1 MKMKK
6 LRMLAMTMTMAAALT
21 ACGSQNGTGAGSASG
36 TDSASSQQE
45 NSQDNKQ
52 NDNQGSGKDGK
63 EITITVW
70 GEEEQQA
77 LYGDAFAKIN
87 EAFEKQNPG
96 IKIDYQWSGSFDSLT
111 VAVQTDSLPDVF
123 YSQGNK
129 MTSMS
134 EMAANGYLL
143 PLNDYITDTSRFPE
157 DALAYATVDDV
168 LYCSLPAF
176 FDYAVVFYNADTFA
190 KYELE
195 VPKTWDEFLSV
206 CKTLQDNGELPMAY
220 GGNGWLDRYW
230 LIGAMA
236 PAYMESEMV
245 TWNEGGEISDY
256 SKVKECFEDYRAFL
270 EAGYAGTDY
279 AATDMASAQ
288 LSFTN
293 GQGAMIVDGTWNKG
307 LYENMNVGCFPI
319 PGKDG
324 KGYSQTGPSQSLTY
338 SASAK
343 TTESE
348 AVGKYLAFLSSEE
361 AEQIMFDHVPS
372 IPIVDGITITDPV
385 IAAAAEYDVIGQ
397 NLFGVL
403 SFAGNEN
410 SQPADL
416 FTNDILPKMMT
427 GEYTVEQALDLFKEE
442 LEK

>member
-6 LRMLAMTMTMAAALT
+6 LKMMALTMTMAVVLT
-21 ACGSQNGTGAGSASG
+21 ACGSKSGNDGAASG
-36 TDSASSQQE
+36 TDTASSTQE
-45 NSQDNKQ
+45 SSQDG
-52 NDNQGSGKDGK
+52 NQKDSQDSNTDG
-63 EITITVW
+63 EEVTITVW
-70 GEEEQQA
+70 GEGEQQA
-77 LYGDAFAKIN
+77 LYGDAFAEIN
-87 EAFEKQNPG
+87 AAFEKANPD

-123 YSQGNK
+123 YTQGNK
-129 MTSMS
+129 NTSLS

-143 PLNDYITDTSRFPE
+143 PLDEYIADTSRFPE

-168 LYCSLPAF
+168 LYSSLPAF
-176 FDYAVVFYNADTFA
+176 FDYAVVFYNADIFA

-195 VPKTWDEFLSV
+195 APKTWDEFLAV

-230 LIGAMA
+230 LFGAMA

-256 SKVKECFEDYRAFL
+256 AKVKECFEDYRAFL
-270 EAGYAGTDY
+270 DAGYAGTDY

-307 LYENMNVGCFPI
+307 LYETMNIGCFPI

-324 KGYSQTGPSQSLTY
+324 KGYSQSGPSQSLTY

-343 TTESE
+343 TEHPE

-372 IPIVDGITITDPV
+372 IPIVDGIAITDPV

-416 FTNDILPKMMT
+416 FTNDVLPKLMT
-427 GEYTVEQALDLFKEE
+427 GEYTVDQALELFQKE

>member
-6 LRMLAMTMTMAAALT
+6 IKMMTLTVTLTALLM
-21 ACGSQNGTGAGSASG
+21 ACGSKPAADSGAASG
-36 TDSASSQQE
+36 TDSAAQT
-45 NSQDNKQ
+45 QDNTQ
-52 NDNQGSGKDGK
+52 NSVK
-63 EITITVW
+63 EDKEDKEVTLTVW
-70 GEEEQQA
+70 GEEGQQA
-77 LYGDAFAKIN
+77 LYADAFAEIN

-96 IKIDYQWSGSFDSLT
+96 IKINYQWSGSFDSLT

-123 YSQGNK
+123 FSQGNK
-129 MTSMS
+129 NTSMS

-143 PLNDYITDTSRFPE
+143 PLNDVI
-157 DALAYATVDDV
+157 
-168 LYCSLPAF
+168 YCSLPAF
-176 FDYAVVFYNADTFA
+176 FDYAVVFYNVDTFD
-190 KYELE
+190 KYELA
-195 VPKTWDEFLSV
+195 VPKTWDEFLDV
-206 CKTLQDNGELPMAY
+206 CKVLQDNGELPMAY

-245 TWNEGGEISDY
+245 TWNEGAEISDY
-256 SKVKECFEDYRAFL
+256 SNVRECFEDYRAFL
-270 EAGYAGTDY
+270 DAGYAGTDY
-279 AATDMASAQ
+279 AASDMASAQ
-288 LSFTN
+288 LSFAN

-343 TTESE
+343 TTEPE

-416 FTNDILPKMMT
+416 FTNDVLPKLMT
-427 GEYTVEQALDLFKEE
+427 GEYTVDEALDLFRQE

>member
-1 MKMKK
+1 MKMKNLK
-6 LRMLAMTMTMAAALT
+6 MMALTMTMAVVLT
-21 ACGSQNGTGAGSASG
+21 ACGSKSGNHGDASG
-36 TDSASSQQE
+36 TDTDSSAQESSQDSNQKD
-45 NSQDNKQ
+45 SQDSNT
-52 NDNQGSGKDGK
+52 DGK
-63 EITITVW
+63 EVTITVW
-70 GEEEQQA
+70 GEGEQQA
-77 LYGDAFAKIN
+77 LYGDAFAEIN
-87 EAFEKQNPG
+87 AAFEKANPD

-123 YSQGNK
+123 YTQGNK
-129 MTSMS
+129 NTSLS

-143 PLNDYITDTSRFPE
+143 PLDEYITDTSRFPE

-168 LYCSLPAF
+168 LYSSLPAF
-176 FDYAVVFYNADTFA
+176 FDYAVVFYNADIFA

-195 VPKTWDEFLSV
+195 APKTWDEFLAV

-230 LIGAMA
+230 LFGAMA

-256 SKVKECFEDYRAFL
+256 AKVKECFADYRAFL
-270 EAGYAGTDY
+270 DAGYAGTDY

-307 LYENMNVGCFPI
+307 LYESMNIGCFPI

-324 KGYSQTGPSQSLTY
+324 KGYSQSGPSQSLTY

-343 TTESE
+343 TAHPE

-372 IPIVDGITITDPV
+372 IPIVDGIAITDPV

-416 FTNDILPKMMT
+416 FTNDVLPKLMT
-427 GEYTVEQALDLFKEE
+427 GEYTVDQALELFQKE

>member
-6 LRMLAMTMTMAAALT
+6 IKMMTLTVTLTALLM
-21 ACGSQNGTGAGSASG
+21 ACGSKPAADSGAASG
-36 TDSASSQQE
+36 TDSAAQT
-45 NSQDNKQ
+45 QDNTQ
-52 NDNQGSGKDGK
+52 NSVK
-63 EITITVW
+63 EDKEDKEVTLTVW
-70 GEEEQQA
+70 GEEGQQA
-77 LYGDAFAKIN
+77 LYADAFAEIN

-96 IKIDYQWSGSFDSLT
+96 IKINYQWSGSFDSLT

-123 YSQGNK
+123 FSQGNK
-129 MTSMS
+129 NTSMS

-143 PLNDYITDTSRFPE
+143 PLNEYITDTSRFPE
-157 DALAYATVDDV
+157 DAYDYATVDDV
-168 LYCSLPAF
+168 IYCSLPAF
-176 FDYAVVFYNADTFA
+176 FDYAVVFYNVDTFD
-190 KYELE
+190 KYELA
-195 VPKTWDEFLSV
+195 VPKTWDEFLDV
-206 CKTLQDNGELPMAY
+206 CKVLQDNGELPMAY

-245 TWNEGGEISDY
+245 TWNEGAEISDY
-256 SKVKECFEDYRAFL
+256 SNVRECFEDYRAFL
-270 EAGYAGTDY
+270 DAGYAGTDY
-279 AATDMASAQ
+279 AASDMASAQ
-288 LSFTN
+288 LSFAN

-307 LYENMNVGCFPI
+307 LYENMNVGCLPI

-324 KGYSQTGPSQSLTY
+324 KGYSKTGPSQSLTY

-343 TTESE
+343 TTEPE
-348 AVGKYLAFLSSEE
+348 AVGKYLDFLSSEE

-416 FTNDILPKMMT
+416 FTNDVLPKLMT
-427 GEYTVEQALDLFKEE
+427 GEYTVDEALDLFRQE

>member
-6 LRMLAMTMTMAAALT
+6 LKMMALTLTTATVLT
-21 ACGSQNGTGAGSASG
+21 ACGSKPQTGTGAASES
-36 TDSASSQQE
+36 DLASQKLDSSQESSTEEQE
-45 NSQDNKQ
+45 
-52 NDNQGSGKDGK
+52 GK
-63 EITITVW
+63 EVTITVW
-70 GEEEQQA
+70 GEEQQQA
-77 LYGDAFAKIN
+77 LYGDAFAQIN
-87 EAFEKQNPG
+87 AAFEKANPG
-96 IKIDYQWSGSFDSLT
+96 IKVNYQWSGSFDSLT

-123 YSQGNK
+123 FTQGNK
-129 MTSMS
+129 NTSLS

-143 PLNDYITDTSRFPE
+143 ALDEYIPDTSRFPE
-157 DALAYATVDDV
+157 DAVAYATVDGT
-168 LYCSLPAF
+168 LYSSLPAF
-176 FDYAVVFYNADTFA
+176 FDYAVVFYNADIFD

-195 VPKTWDEFLSV
+195 APGTWDEFLSV
-206 CKTLQDNGELPMAY
+206 CQILQDNGELPMAY

-245 TWNEGGEISDY
+245 TWNEGNEISDY
-256 SKVKECFEDYRAFL
+256 AKVKECFQDYRAFL
-270 EAGYAGTDY
+270 DAGYAGSDY

-288 LSFTN
+288 LAFTN

-307 LYENMNVGCFPI
+307 LYETMNIGCFPI

-324 KGYSQTGPSQSLTY
+324 KGYAQSGPSQSLTY

-343 TTESE
+343 TKEPE
-348 AVGKYLAFLSSEE
+348 AVGKYLSFLSGEE

-372 IPIVDGITITDPV
+372 IPIVDGIEITDPV

-410 SQPADL
+410 GQPADL
-416 FTNDILPKMMT
+416 FTNDVLPKMMT
-427 GEYTVEQALDLFKEE
+427 GEYTVDQALDLFKEE

>member
-1 MKMKK
+1 MIMKK
-6 LRMLAMTMTMAAALT
+6 WRMMTLTIAMTTVLM
-21 ACGSQNGTGAGSASG
+21 ACGTKPDAKAGAASG
-36 TDSASSQQE
+36 TDSASQAQDDTQE
-45 NSQDNKQ
+45 SSKED
-52 NDNQGSGKDGK
+52 QGGK
-63 EITITVW
+63 EVTITVW
-70 GEEEQQA
+70 GEEGQQA
-77 LYGDAFAKIN
+77 LYADAFAKIN
-87 EAFEKQNPG
+87 AAFEKANPG

-123 YSQGNK
+123 FSQGNK
-129 MTSMS
+129 MTSMA

-143 PLNDYITDTSRFPE
+143 PLNEYITDISRFPE
-157 DALAYATVDDV
+157 DAYAYSTVDDV
-168 LYCSLPAF
+168 IYCSLPAF
-176 FDYAVVFYNADTFA
+176 FDYAVVFYNADTFET
-190 KYELE
+190 YGLE
-195 VPKTWDEFLSV
+195 VPKTWDEFLNV
-206 CKTLQDNGELPMAY
+206 CQVLKDNGELPMAY

-230 LIGAMA
+230 MIGAMA

-245 TWNEGGEISDY
+245 TWNEGKDISDY
-256 SKVKECFEDYRAFL
+256 TNVKECFDDYRAFL

-324 KGYSQTGPSQSLTY
+324 KGYAQTGPSQSLTY

-343 TTESE
+343 TKEPE
-348 AVGKYLAFLSSEE
+348 AVGKYLDFLSGEE

-372 IPIVDGITITDPV
+372 IPIVDGIEIIDPV
-385 IAAAAEYDVIGQ
+385 IAEAAEYDVIGQ
-397 NLFGVL
+397 NLFAVL
-403 SFAGNEN
+403 SFAGDEN

-427 GEYTVEQALDLFKEE
+427 GEYTVGQAVEMLQEE

>member
-6 LRMLAMTMTMAAALT
+6 IKMMTLTLAFAAVLT
-21 ACGSQNGTGAGSASG
+21 ACGSQPAADTGAASG
-36 TDSASSQQE
+36 ADSAV
-45 NSQDNKQ
+45 Q
-52 NDNQGSGKDGK
+52 NDNGKEKKDGEK
-63 EITITVW
+63 VTITVW

-77 LYGDAFAKIN
+77 LYGDAFAEIN
-87 EAFEKQNPG
+87 ATFEKANPD
-96 IKIDYQWSGSFDSLT
+96 IKVDYQWSGSFDSLT

-129 MTSMS
+129 MTSMA

-143 PLNDYITDTSRFPE
+143 PLNEYITDVSRFPE
-157 DALAYATVDDV
+157 DAYDYATVDDV
-168 LYCSLPAF
+168 IYCSLPAF
-176 FDYAVVFYNADTFA
+176 FDYAAVFYNVDTFE
-190 KYELE
+190 KYGLT
-195 VPKTWDEFLSV
+195 VPKTWDEFLDV
-206 CKTLQDNGELPMAY
+206 CKVLQDNGELPMAY

-230 LIGAMA
+230 LMGAMA

-245 TWNEGGEISDY
+245 TWNEGGDISDY
-256 SKVKECFEDYRAFL
+256 SNVKECFEDYRAFL
-270 EAGYAGTDY
+270 DAGYCGKDY

-324 KGYSQTGPSQSLTY
+324 KGYAQTGPSQSLTY

-343 TTESE
+343 TKEPE
-348 AVGKYLAFLSSEE
+348 AVGKYLAYLSSEE
-361 AEQIMFDHVPS
+361 AEQIMFNHVPS
-372 IPIVDGITITDPV
+372 IPIVDGIEIVDPV
-385 IAAAAEYDVIGQ
+385 IASAAEFDVIGQ

-403 SFAGNEN
+403 SFAGDDN

-427 GEYTVEQALDLFKEE
+427 GEYSVDKAVELLQEE

>member
-1 MKMKK
+1 MIMKK
-6 LRMLAMTMTMAAALT
+6 WRMVTLTITMAAVLM
-21 ACGSQNGTGAGSASG
+21 ACGSKSGVDTGTAAG
-36 TDSASSQQE
+36 TDSASQV
-45 NSQDNKQ
+45 QD
-52 NDNQGSGKDGK
+52 DNQESSKEDQGGK
-63 EITITVW
+63 EVTITVW
-70 GEEEQQA
+70 GEEGQQA
-77 LYGDAFAKIN
+77 LYADAFAEIN
-87 EAFEKQNPG
+87 AAFEKANPG

-123 YSQGNK
+123 FSQGNK
-129 MTSMS
+129 MTSMA

-143 PLNDYITDTSRFPE
+143 PLDEYITDVSRFPE
-157 DALAYATVDDV
+157 DAYAYSTVDDV
-168 LYCSLPAF
+168 IYCSLPAF
-176 FDYAVVFYNADTFA
+176 FDYAVVFYNADTFET
-190 KYELE
+190 YGLE
-195 VPKTWDEFLSV
+195 APKTWDEFLSV
-206 CKTLQDNGELPMAY
+206 CQVLKDNGELPMAY

-236 PAYMESEMV
+236 PAYMENEMV
-245 TWNEGGEISDY
+245 VWNEGEEISDY
-256 SKVKECFEDYRAFL
+256 ANVKECFEDYRAFL
-270 EAGYAGTDY
+270 EAGYAGNDY

-324 KGYSQTGPSQSLTY
+324 KGYAQTGPSQSLTY

-343 TTESE
+343 TKEPE
-348 AVGKYLAFLSSEE
+348 AVGKYLDFLSSEE
-361 AEQIMFDHVPS
+361 AEQIMFDHVPG
-372 IPIVDGITITDPV
+372 IPIVDGIEITDPV
-385 IAAAAEYDVIGQ
+385 IAAAAEFDVIGQ

-427 GEYTVEQALDLFKEE
+427 GEYTVDQAVEMLQEE

>member
-6 LRMLAMTMTMAAALT
+6 IKMMTLTVTLTALLM
-21 ACGSQNGTGAGSASG
+21 ACGSAPAADNGTASG
-36 TDSASSQQE
+36 TDSAAQA
-45 NSQDNKQ
+45 QDNTS
-52 NDNQGSGKDGK
+52 NGGNEDK
-63 EITITVW
+63 EVTLTVW

-77 LYGDAFAKIN
+77 LYGDAFAEIN
-87 EAFEKQNPG
+87 EAFEKANPG
-96 IKIDYQWSGSFDSLT
+96 IKINYQWSGSFDSLT

-123 YSQGNK
+123 FSQGNK
-129 MTSMS
+129 NTSMS

-143 PLNDYITDTSRFPE
+143 PLNEYITDTSRFPE
-157 DALAYATVDDV
+157 DAYDYATVDDV
-168 LYCSLPAF
+168 IYCSLPAF
-176 FDYAVVFYNADTFA
+176 FDYAVVFYNVDTFD
-190 KYELE
+190 KYELA
-195 VPKTWDEFLSV
+195 VPKTWDEFLDV
-206 CKTLQDNGELPMAY
+206 CKVLQDNGELPMAY

-256 SKVKECFEDYRAFL
+256 SNVRECFEDYRAFL
-270 EAGYAGTDY
+270 DAGYAGTDY

-307 LYENMNVGCFPI
+307 LYENMNVGCFPF

-338 SASAK
+338 SASVK
-343 TTESE
+343 TTEPE

-416 FTNDILPKMMT
+416 FTNDVLPKLMT
-427 GEYTVEQALDLFKEE
+427 GEYTVDEALELFKQE